1 MKSTSITRLL
11 SLIFILALLAG
22 CAAPGTSP
30 ATQPA
35 ANTASTPT
43 GLLPSVEAPAASTEA
58 FPTNPPLVSTQSGSA
73 STDAPVAAVTSP
85 VTATPD
91 TRLPPEDW
99 QNWPVVPQATGRALQ
114 IYQQG
119 LAQEVD
125 AHAFSKIGDCQ
136 SIKEALM
143 GMFDKPGRYQLPP
156 EQMAALQETID
167 QFSGSFNRDGMAVK
181 GGFNA
186 ASVLSPMWADPACQA
201 GETPLECEVRV
212 HRPSFVIISLEVWW
226 QGRTTQRYV
235 DYMRKII
242 DYTIAHGAVPILSTK
257 ADNVEGDNSLNLA
270 TAQLAYEYD
279 LPLWNFWRAV
289 QPLPHHGMD
298 PLRNDGFHI
307 SEDLAWPVRS
317 LTALQAL
324 DAVWRGVSGTPV
336 DAASAPTPVPEQ
348 TEASAVTPTALA
360 PWGAPPEVLTPGS
373 LSGKLVFTVQ
383 RRSGSLVSYQG
394 IYAFDPQTAQRTQVI
409 GEGFKLQ
416 AVALD
421 GQALLVNQATD
432 LYLVTLDG
440 APPLLL
446 THTFYPVGQ
455 QGAVWMADG
464 KRLAVIDSQDGS
476 PALWQV
482 EVDSGANIGTWT
494 RLTPAESGPVEL
506 YVSPDP
512 TQLYWGQGPCSPQGC
527 ATPPPVWVSTLDSA
541 APVAAGRELTGVR
554 SPAFPQGQNPA
565 AAYFAY
571 TRSDAQSTSSL
582 FVSKLGSQTERKVD
596 LGGTAADYRLLNY
609 VWSPDGKQ
617 LALQILQRDS
627 YTGAW
632 EKIRNV
638 LLALPSYGTK
648 ELVVTNG
655 LEPHVTWSPDGKRLL
670 LTSTLQVNNQYSLS
684 FRLLDLATN
693 KVTQLDDKIAL
704 SNNDF
709 TSLTN
714 IFGLSDSPQ
723 RHKGHKDHKEDRGRK
738 IWKYF
743 VKSFLCL
750 CLVSNYLLVNLC

>member
-1 MKSTSITRLL
+1 VV
-11 SLIFILALLAG
+11 A
-22 CAAPGTSP
+22 SP
-30 ATQPA
+30 I
-35 ANTASTPT
+35 
-43 GLLPSVEAPAASTEA
+43 
-58 FPTNPPLVSTQSGSA
+58 
-73 STDAPVAAVTSP
+73 
-85 VTATPD
+85 TATPD

-99 QNWPVVPQATGRALQ
+99 QAWPVVPQATGRARQ

-119 LAQEVD
+119 LAQGVD

-143 GMFDKPGRYQLPP
+143 GMFDKPGRYQLPS

-186 ASVLSPMWADPACQA
+186 ASVLSPMWADPSCQA

-242 DYTIAHGAVPILSTK
+242 DYAIAHGAVPILSTK

-307 SEDLAWPVRS
+307 SEDYAWPVRS

-324 DAVWRGVSGTPV
+324 DAVWRGVSG
-336 DAASAPTPVPEQ
+336 VP
-348 TEASAVTPTALA
+348 AVTSTAPALTQTPEIPQASPTAE
-360 PWGAPPEVLTPGS
+360 PGAALPVVLTPGS

-394 IYAFDPQTAQRTQVI
+394 IYAFDPQTLQRIQVI
-409 GEGFKLQ
+409 GNGFKLQ
-416 AVALD
+416 AAAAD
-421 GQALLVNQATD
+421 GLALLVNQATD

-455 QGAVWMADG
+455 QGAAWLADG
-464 KRLAVIDSQDGS
+464 KRLAVIDSHDGS
-476 PALWQV
+476 PALWLVDPPHSMGVDAVNV
-482 EVDSGANIGTWT
+482 ETWT
-494 RLTPAESGPVEL
+494 RLTLAESSPVEL
-506 YVSPDP
+506 YVSPDA
-512 TQLYWGQGPCSPQGC
+512 TQLYWGQGPCSLQGC
-527 ATPPPVWVSTLDSA
+527 TTPPPVWVSTLDAPTERGLSSA
-541 APVAAGRELTGVR
+541 APAAAQRELTGVR

-565 AAYFAY
+565 GAYFAY
-571 TRSDAQSTSSL
+571 TRSDAKSTSSL

-638 LLALPSYGTK
+638 LLGLPSYGTK

-655 LEPHVTWSPDGKRLL
+655 LEPHVTWSPNGQRLL
-670 LTSTLQVNNQYSLS
+670 LTSTLQTNNQYSLS
-684 FRLLDLATN
+684 FRLLDLTTN
-693 KVTQLDDKIAL
+693 KVTQLDDKIGL

-714 IFGLSDSPQ
+714 IF
-723 RHKGHKDHKEDRGRK
+723 
-738 IWKYF
+738 W
-743 VKSFLCL
+743 VK
-750 CLVSNYLLVNLC
+750 

>member
-1 MKSTSITRLL
+1 MKSTIFIHLT
-11 SLIFILALLAG
+11 LIFILALLAG

-30 ATQPA
+30 AAQPA
-35 ANTASTPT
+35 ADTQTAPPT
-43 GLLPSVEAPAASTEA
+43 GLPGTEALAASTEVVSS
-58 FPTNPPLVSTQSGSA
+58 PTNPPLVSTQAETGVPA
-73 STDAPVAAVTSP
+73 SVVTSQAS
-85 VTATPD
+85 ATPD

-99 QNWPVVPQATGRALQ
+99 QNWPVVPQATNRALQ

-119 LAQEVD
+119 LAQGVD

-336 DAASAPTPVPEQ
+336 DAAPAPTPAPEQ
-348 TEASAVTPTALA
+348 TEASSAVTPTAPA

-416 AVALD
+416 AAAED

-455 QGAVWMADG
+455 QGAAWMADG
-464 KRLAVIDSQDGS
+464 KRLAVIDSQDGA

-482 EVDSGANIGTWT
+482 EVDAGANIGTWT

-527 ATPPPVWVSTLDSA
+527 ATPPPVWVSILDAPTERGLSSA
-541 APVAAGRELTGVR
+541 ASGAAQRELAGVR
-554 SPAFPQGQNPA
+554 SPAFPQGQNLA
-565 AAYFAY
+565 GAYFAY
-571 TRSDAQSTSSL
+571 TRSDAGSTSSL

-609 VWSPDGKQ
+609 VWSLDGKQ

-684 FRLLDLATN
+684 FRLLDLTTN

-714 IFGLSDSPQ
+714 IF
-723 RHKGHKDHKEDRGRK
+723 
-738 IWKYF
+738 W
-743 VKSFLCL
+743 VK
-750 CLVSNYLLVNLC
+750 

>member
-1 MKSTSITRLL
+1 MVKPIQSTFFIRLA
-11 SLIFILALLAG
+11 SLIFVLALLSG
-22 CAAPGTSP
+22 CAAPGTAPAAP
-30 ATQPA
+30 ATAPA
-35 ANTASTPT
+35 PDTQTAP
-43 GLLPSVEAPAASTEA
+43 PSGVPGVPGSETPAASTEVRSSA
-58 FPTNPPLVSTQSGSA
+58 TNSPISTQAGSPTTGVPA
-73 STDAPVAAVTSP
+73 SAATSQ
-85 VTATPD
+85 VTATAD

-99 QNWPVVPQATGRALQ
+99 QNWPVVPQATHRASQ

-119 LAQEVD
+119 LAQGVD
-125 AHAFSKIGDCQ
+125 PHAFSKIGDCQ

-186 ASVLSPMWADPACQA
+186 ASVLSPMWADPTCQA

-226 QGRTTQRYV
+226 QGRTTQRYI

-270 TAQLAYEYD
+270 NAQLAYEYD

-298 PLRNDGFHI
+298 PVRNDGFHI

-324 DAVWRGVSGTPV
+324 DAVWRGVSGTRV
-336 DAASAPTPVPEQ
+336 AANPAPTAAPENTQ
-348 TEASAVTPTALA
+348 ASAVTATAPA
-360 PWGAPPEVLTPGS
+360 PASVPPEVISPGS
-373 LSGKLVFTVQ
+373 LSGKLVFTVE

-394 IYAFDPQTAQRTQVI
+394 IYAFDSQTLQRAQVI
-409 GEGFKLQ
+409 GEGYRLQ
-416 AVALD
+416 AAAPD
-421 GQALLVNQATD
+421 GQALLVNQAAD

-440 APPLLL
+440 APPVLL

-455 QGAVWMADG
+455 QGAAWLADG
-464 KRLAVIDSQDGS
+464 KRLVVIDSRDGS

-482 EVDSGANIGTWT
+482 DIDAASVGTWT
-494 RLTPAESGPVEL
+494 PLTPATSGPVEL
-506 YVSPDP
+506 YPSPDASHM
-512 TQLYWGQGPCSPQGC
+512 YWGQGPCSSQGC
-527 ATPPPVWVSTLDSA
+527 ATPPAVWVSTLDGA
-541 APVAAGRELTGVR
+541 APQELTGVR
-554 SPAFPQGQNPA
+554 NPAFPQGQNPA
-565 AAYFAY
+565 GAYFAY

-582 FVSKLGSQTERKVD
+582 FVARLDHKTERKVD

-638 LLALPSYGTK
+638 LLALPTYGTR
-648 ELVVTNG
+648 ELPGTNG
-655 LEPHVTWSPDGKRLL
+655 LEPHIIWSPDGRRLL
-670 LTSTLQVNNQYSLS
+670 LTSTLQVHNQYSLS
-684 FRLLDLATN
+684 FRLLDLTSN

-714 IFGLSDSPQ
+714 I
-723 RHKGHKDHKEDRGRK
+723 
-738 IWKYF
+738 IW
-743 VKSFLCL
+743 VK
-750 CLVSNYLLVNLC
+750 